1 MVDATKLTINTDVTA
16 QQMAETIFGEGVS
29 VESATYTGAA
39 TASGI
44 YSGGDTTAPGLMPA
58 DTGVILLTGNA
69 GAVTNDSG
77 EANQRDDTSTNH
89 NLAGDAQLTE
99 IAGLTTYDTAVLTV
113 SFIPVGT
120 TLTMQLNFSS
130 EEYLEYVDSGF
141 NDAVGIFVN
150 GVQAGIAVGDGSISI
165 DNINT
170 ATNSNLYIDNPEAA
184 SVINSEL
191 DGVTITLT
199 IKADVNPNELNTIKI
214 GIADAGDGVYDSN
227 VMIVADSVQ
236 TQLILND
243 DEITIDGNSTE
254 TLDVLANDEIAA
266 GVTATITAIN
276 GNPVTVGDTV
286 VLAIGEEITLL
297 ADGTLSI
304 TPEGDDDSQTFSYTV
319 TSSNGVN
326 DTALVTVNT
335 VAYFASGTMI
345 DTPDGPK
352 LIDDLETG
360 DMITTLDSGSQ
371 AIRWIG
377 HSLRNATGN
386 DAPVHVSKN
395 AMG

>member
-170 ATNSNLYIDNPEAA
+170 TTNSNLYIDNPEAA

-243 DEITIDGNSTE
+243 DEITSMATQLKRW
-254 TLDVLANDEIAA
+254 TSSPTTKSPLASLQQSLRSMA
-266 GVTATITAIN
+266 
-276 GNPVTVGDTV
+276 
-286 VLAIGEEITLL
+286 
-297 ADGTLSI
+297 TLS
-304 TPEGDDDSQTFSYTV
+304 
-319 TSSNGVN
+319 
-326 DTALVTVNT
+326 L
-335 VAYFASGTMI
+335 
-345 DTPDGPK
+345 
-352 LIDDLETG
+352 
-360 DMITTLDSGSQ
+360 
-371 AIRWIG
+371 
-377 HSLRNATGN
+377 
-386 DAPVHVSKN
+386 
-395 AMG
+395 